1 MTGLSFCNLDLTW
14 NLLNLVSGAVMH
26 GDGNNN
32 PDESSLTYAWLS
44 DGTKVSARTDDGSGN
59 RVQKRYLGS
68 FVYTSIGGSSTE
80 PPVEIESIAWD
91 EGRIFYNL
99 AEVEDLVEEANTPV
113 GEEEVVD
120 SLAVV
125 DSVAVAGWFRDCWF
139 AGDHLGNVRSVIDI
153 TSDLVAPQILEQND
167 YLPFGTKIQNPDLT
181 CWMDNRW
188 QYAGKEA
195 QRFAPGGVFNQPSLS
210 GSGSVDLG
218 LLNFGARMY
227 DPFAVR
233 WISTDRMAIAYSPLS
248 PYLFCVGS
256 PLRYKDPYGL
266 WTEDQANGFLLAEI
280 GDNARSLAQYLNL
293 PVREARRLLLD
304 QGLIPGNLQEGDL
317 FNPGGISGTISVS
330 VCTVNDGDINAAE
343 GNHALGVA
351 TALSSATG
359 EGLKNTKA
367 TFRLY
372 NSFGDWDPTFY
383 KNGWIA
389 NQYVRAT
396 RLSSFAPLLKKAG
409 TIGTVIGL
417 GAQLKKIQDAST
429 EEERTW
435 AIIDAVVSATSFL
448 PYGQA
453 IAIPWALGGGSLVRK
468 NAEWNTKLINEGYNP
483 GSIEYQPFK

>member
-1 MTGLSFCNLDLTW
+1 M
-14 NLLNLVSGAVMH
+14 
-26 GDGNNN
+26 
-32 PDESSLTYAWLS
+32 
-44 DGTKVSARTDDGSGN
+44 
-59 RVQKRYLGS
+59 
-68 FVYTSIGGSSTE
+68 
-80 PPVEIESIAWD
+80 
-91 EGRIFYNL
+91 
-99 AEVEDLVEEANTPV
+99 
-113 GEEEVVD
+113 
-120 SLAVV
+120 
-125 DSVAVAGWFRDCWF
+125 
-139 AGDHLGNVRSVIDI
+139 IDI
-153 TSDLVAPQILEQND
+153 TEDLGFPQVLEQND
-167 YLPFGTKIQNPDLT
+167 YLPFGTRIQNPDLT

-233 WISTDRMAIAYSPLS
+233 WISTGRMAIAYSPLP

-266 WTEDQANGFLLAEI
+266 WTEDQANGFLFAEI

-293 PVREARRLLLD
+293 PVRDARRLLLD

-343 GNHALGVA
+343 GIHALGVA

-389 NQYVRAT
+389 NQYVRVT

-417 GAQLKKIQDAST
+417 GAQLKTIQDAST

-435 AIIDAVVSATSFL
+435 TIIDAVVSATSFL

-483 GSIEYQPFK
+483 GSIE